1 VKPPLKVRINQEIIL
16 FVDTDMNSR
25 LECFIHGIFYLSLD
39 ATPEEESPDAQS
51 LLYKPAR
58 AQVTWPSGRN
68 RSVHVLHMAFV
79 ETSFL
84 NISLMSICFA
94 GMMVNFVTGLGW
106 GLSVKWLR
114 LGVAGKWAP
123 LTIVQTRYIFL
134 ETAIFLS

>member
-1 VKPPLKVRINQEIIL
+1 MYYVS
-16 FVDTDMNSR
+16 VD
-25 LECFIHGIFYLSLD
+25 I
-39 ATPEEESPDAQS
+39 TPEESPEARS
-51 LLYKPAR
+51 LLYIPAR
-58 AQVTWPSGRN
+58 ATVTWPSGKN

-123 LTIVQTRYIFL
+123 LTIVQTRYVFCKHL
-134 ETAIFLS
+134 LY